1 MVQGPLKRQCLN
13 GWNFV
18 TVRAV
23 LLNLRN
29 WENRLRSIK
38 VLARSAFRIVGKEGK
53 AILNCQTI
61 STGII
66 HLHALPFQTFPSL
79 HPPNTILET
88 ICRVMRFVKLFSRF
102 IFHIESKG

>member
-1 MVQGPLKRQCLN
+1 MAQ
-13 GWNFV
+13 
-18 TVRAV
+18 AV

-29 WENRLRSIK
+29 WKNRLHFIKFLVRSTSR
-38 VLARSAFRIVGKEGK
+38 VVGKEGK

-88 ICRVMRFVKLFSRF
+88 ICGVMRFVKLFSRF
-102 IFHIESKG
+102 IFHIEFEKKYRKFIKIVLMGTIRV